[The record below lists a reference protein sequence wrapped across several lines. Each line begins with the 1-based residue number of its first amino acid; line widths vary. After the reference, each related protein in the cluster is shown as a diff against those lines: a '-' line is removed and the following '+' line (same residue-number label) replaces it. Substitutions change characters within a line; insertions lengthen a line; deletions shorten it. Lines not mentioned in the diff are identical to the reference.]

1 MDSSIHSF
9 LQALSIPW
17 IGLSSVGI
25 FSFLSAT
32 LIPLSSEAVFFGYL
46 MKFPENIWAL
56 IGVAT
61 VGNTLGGVFNWGLGF
76 LSKKTKNAIQ
86 KKEMTASKSQ
96 WVMYF
101 EKWGTKSLLLSWI
114 PFVGDPLTVVA
125 GWSQWKFWPCLM
137 YMMIG
142 KCLRYIAIAY
152 FFTISSL

>member
-17 IGLSSVGI
+17 IGLPSVGI

-46 MKFPENIWAL
+46 VKFPENIWAL

-61 VGNTLGGVFNWGLGF
+61 LGNTLGGVFNWVLGY
-76 LSKKTKNAIQ
+76 LSKKTKNAI
-86 KKEMTASKSQ
+86 KKDRMTTPESK
-96 WVMYF
+96 WVTYLQR
-101 EKWGTKSLLLSWI
+101 WGTKSLLFSWI
-114 PFVGDPLTVVA
+114 PFIGDPLTVLA

-137 YMMIG
+137 YMTIG
-142 KCLRYIAIAY
+142 KGLRYIAIAY
-152 FFTISSL
+152 FFKIFSL